1 MRATVTAADQHE
13 LADRAGV
20 PHSFV
25 KRLVELGIVTA
36 GDDGSFSDADLYRV
50 RFVRSSE
57 RGGLSV
63 EWIARAIDEDRFSL
77 AFMDGPH
84 YRWASWS
91 TRTYAEIAAEVGLP
105 IDFVLAFEQ
114 ALGRIR
120 PQPDEAAPGDLA
132 AMLEPSRIALD
143 AGVGASAQLRLFRV
157 YADALRRIAET
168 EGDLFHRLI
177 EVPQLESGVG
187 HGAMLE
193 FANRV
198 GAELTPRLEALIVAI
213 YRRQQERVWTD
224 DGIQH
229 MEGAI
234 EAMGL
239 HRRAE
244 RPTAFAF
251 VDLTG
256 YTRLTEE
263 RGDRAAATLAADL
276 ADLVQEE
283 VGSRGGR
290 AVKWLGDGVMFSFR
304 DPAAA
309 VHATIEI
316 GRRTSEVGLPEAH
329 AGIAVGPVI
338 FQEGD
343 YFGRTVNLASRL
355 AGAAEPG
362 QILVDA
368 EVVRIAEDVPGLEF
382 RGLGSVELRGMREP
396 VAVFEVRTG

>member
-1 MRATVTAADQHE
+1 
-13 LADRAGV
+13 
-20 PHSFV
+20 
-25 KRLVELGIVTA
+25 
-36 GDDGSFSDADLYRV
+36 
-50 RFVRSSE
+50 
-57 RGGLSV
+57 
-63 EWIARAIDEDRFSL
+63 
-77 AFMDGPH
+77 
-84 YRWASWS
+84 
-91 TRTYAEIAAEVGLP
+91 
-105 IDFVLAFEQ
+105 
-114 ALGRIR
+114 
-120 PQPDEAAPGDLA
+120 
-132 AMLEPSRIALD
+132 MLEL
-143 AGVGASAQLRLFRV
+143 
-157 YADALRRIAET
+157 
-168 EGDLFHRLI
+168 
-177 EVPQLESGVG
+177 
-187 HGAMLE
+187 
-193 FANRV
+193 ANRV

-239 HRRAE
+239 HRRTE